1 MGFEQEAA
9 VRLSSR
15 PRWKVSNWT
24 RLRLSDVRIEILTIG
39 SVGDVVFTERLDS
52 MLLRGKPIASHIA
65 GVYEVDAEGKIAAWR
80 DHLDTGELSVQL
92 GLA

>member
-1 MGFEQEAA
+1 M
-9 VRLSSR
+9 
-15 PRWKVSNWT
+15 
-24 RLRLSDVRIEILTIG
+24 RIEILTIG

-52 MLLRGKPIASHIA
+52 MLLHGKPIASHIA

-80 DHLDTGELSVQL
+80 DYLDTGELSVQL